1 MLRAATTL
9 RRLKSRFPR
18 IPEALFWRTVVRHG
32 RTDGAYN
39 VGARL
44 DAGASLSG
52 YQRNRFFLNVEG
64 SRLYRRVGFVGG
76 GFTCGW
82 SRLSPPWT
90 LTAMGALTWLSSML
104 TSRSVSCLPTAARR
118 GHILALRFVGGNDR
132 DEISREWSV
141 RDGYGV
147 QVEVDVGGRTLL
159 REHRAG
165 EGFSAQNSA
174 TLIVGLGAHQRV
186 DAVRVRWPSGRT
198 QSATD
203 VAGRFAGDCVRKP
216 SALAYGGRRLWWC
229 RTAVRC
235 EGERGI
241 AR

>member
-1 MLRAATTL
+1 M
-9 RRLKSRFPR
+9 
-18 IPEALFWRTVVRHG
+18 FWRTVVRHG

-64 SRLYRRVGFVGG
+64 RDFIDVSG
-76 GFTCGW
+76 
-82 SRLSPPWT
+82 LSAADSPADGRAFAT
-90 LTAMGALTWLSSML
+90 LDFDRDGRIDLAVVNANEPLCELFAN
-104 TSRSVSCLPTAARR
+104 RSKA

-132 DEISREWSV
+132 DEVSREWSV

-147 QVEVDVGGRTLL
+147 QVEVDVGGKTLL

-174 TLIVGLGAHQRV
+174 TLIVGLGAHQRA
-186 DAVRVRWPSGRT
+186 DAVHVRWPSGRV
-198 QSATD
+198 QRATD
-203 VAGRFAGDCVRKP
+203 IAAGSLLTVYENSRHSPTGAAFVVVPYRSTP
-216 SALAYGGRRLWWC
+216 
-229 RTAVRC
+229 
-235 EGERGI
+235 
-241 AR
+241 